1 MIIDDDCDD
10 YGDIYNDNED
20 DEDDTFIHTDDD
32 DDKGHDDTLWQ

>member
-10 YGDIYNDNED
+10 YGDIYNNED

-32 DDKGHDDTLWQ
+32 DDKGHDDTLW